1 MSQAHQENEDQVG
14 ELLDILIQ
22 KTNRDFE
29 NFCDAL
35 DAVGR
40 GGVVRNL
47 LITPGNTKIL
57 QLISYFITI
66 CVTCLI
72 VCTLLYMAGDLDSAV
87 ESLRTFLKTHFT
99 DINLYT
105 SSKEA
110 RPVSLHKLFV
120 NMEWEIKDEPESESD
135 EDSDSDSNLEA
146 STSEQL
152 ALITK
157 TKEQETSTSTP
168 TKDGA
173 PVLQAFLK
181 KVRIK

>member
-1 MSQAHQENEDQVG
+1 M
-14 ELLDILIQ
+14 
-22 KTNRDFE
+22 
-29 NFCDAL
+29 
-35 DAVGR
+35 
-40 GGVVRNL
+40 
-47 LITPGNTKIL
+47 
-57 QLISYFITI
+57 
-66 CVTCLI
+66 
-72 VCTLLYMAGDLDSAV
+72 

-120 NMEWEIKDEPESESD
+120 NMEWEIEDEPESESESD

-152 ALITK
+152 AMVTQ
-157 TKEQETSTSTP
+157 TKEQEISINTQ
-168 TKDGA
+168 TKDDA

-181 KVRIK
+181 KVRIKK